1 MSAPIPMDPIVLVGA
16 VRYALGRATYIV
28 ADTAAEV
35 RRCWPLLDA
44 RDRAVIRRDLVEALD
59 QSGLLGM
66 RMDHDVWADLLAWID
81 EREPARG

>member
-44 RDRAVIRRDLVEALD
+44 RDRGVIRRDIAEAL
-59 QSGLLGM
+59 SGRGPLGM
-66 RMDHDVWADLLAWID
+66 QMDHDVWADLLVWID
-81 EREPARG
+81 EQGSPS

>member
-28 ADTAAEV
+28 SDVAVEV

-44 RDRAVIRRDLVEALD
+44 RDRAVIRRDLAEALF
-59 QSGLLGM
+59 GRGPLGM
-66 RMDHDVWADLLAWID
+66 QMDHDVWVRLLAWID
-81 EREPARG
+81 EQGSPS

>member
-1 MSAPIPMDPIVLVGA
+1 MSAPIPMDPLMLACA

-28 ADTAAEV
+28 SDVAVEV

-59 QSGLLGM
+59 RSGVLGM
-66 RMDHDVWADLLAWID
+66 AMDHDVWVRLLVWID
-81 EREPARG
+81 DQEARP